1 VRQNSSKRL
10 LGIALVFSVL
20 LMVTPARAASLQP
33 VANWG
38 ATGVP
43 TYISMFIYVPDR
55 PAANPPILVVGH
67 FCGGSASQVF
77 GQAQGGGL
85 VAAADRYGFIM
96 VFPQT
101 TRQATS
107 AKCWDVGSPQSL
119 THDGGGDTQAI
130 AQMVKYTVSTYK
142 ANANR
147 VYATGD
153 SSGAMLTQA
162 LLAVYPDVFKAGA
175 SFAGV
180 PAGCWSAGWTAASNW
195 GGTCAGGNDIMT
207 APQWGALVRGMDP
220 AYSGHRPRVQLFH
233 GDADAIINYKNFGE
247 AVKEWTNVLGLATNP
262 TSTTTG
268 LTLGTH
274 QATRQQWKNSCG
286 YVVLDA
292 FTSLGGDHGPSD
304 TLFNA
309 TYVVPFLGLDQTG
322 DVDPEIAA
330 CGGGSDAGAT
340 GAGGASGDGGTG
352 GSGAGGGV
360 GAGGSG
366 SGGASGTAGQS
377 GSGGATSAGQGGAG
391 GIEGIGGNLGTGGSP
406 AGTDGGSGSSGCACA
421 LGESES
427 GKQSGAS
434 IAGALALVLLSASR
448 RRRRGGKS

>member
-1 VRQNSSKRL
+1 MRAIQWVKP
-10 LGIALVFSVL
+10 LGVAFLFALMLV
-20 LMVTPARAASLQP
+20 VTPARAASLQP
-33 VANWG
+33 VASWG
-38 ATGVP
+38 ASGVP
-43 TYISMFIYVPDR
+43 TYISMFIYVPDKL
-55 PAANPPILVVGH
+55 AAKPPILVVGH
-67 FCGGSASQVF
+67 FCGGSASAVF

-85 VAAADRYGFIM
+85 VAAADKYGFIM

-119 THDGGGDTQAI
+119 THDGGGDTQAV
-130 AQMVKYTVSTYK
+130 AQMVKYTISTYN

-180 PAGCWSAGWTAASNW
+180 PAGCWSDGWTSASNW
-195 GGTCAGGNDIMT
+195 GGICAGGNDIMT
-207 APQWGALVRGMDP
+207 AQQWGDLARGMFP
-220 AYSGHRPRVQLFH
+220 GYTGHRPRVQLFH
-233 GDADAIINYKNFGE
+233 GDADPTISYKNFGE
-247 AVKEWTNVLGLATNP
+247 AIKEWTNVLGLATNP

-274 QATRQQWKNSCG
+274 QATRQQWKNACG

-322 DVDPEIAA
+322 EVDPELAA
-330 CGGGSDAGAT
+330 CGGADAGAGT
-340 GAGGASGDGGTG
+340 GGATGTGGARGTGGAVGTGGAGVGGSGTGGASG
-352 GSGAGGGV
+352 A
-360 GAGGSG
+360 
-366 SGGASGTAGQS
+366 AGQS
-377 GSGGATSAGQGGAG
+377 GSGGAAVSGQGGAG
-391 GIEGIGGNLGTGGSP
+391 VVEGVGGNSGAGGAP
-406 AGTDGGSGSSGCACA
+406 TETGSGSGSAGCACA
-421 LGESES
+421 FGRS
-427 GKQSGAS
+427 QSGNQSCATLS
-434 IAGALALVLLSASR
+434 GALGLGLWAAAR
-448 RRRRGGKS
+448 RRRRGRK

>member
-1 VRQNSSKRL
+1 VRLNLSAKL
-10 LGIALVFSVL
+10 LGVALLSLFAI
-20 LMVTPARAASLQP
+20 TPARAASLQP
-33 VANWG
+33 VASWG
-38 ATGVP
+38 ASGVP
-43 TYISMFIYVPDR
+43 SYISMFIYVPDR

-67 FCGGSASQVF
+67 FCGGSASAVF

-96 VFPQT
+96 IFPQT
-101 TRQATS
+101 THAATS
-107 AKCWDVGSPQSL
+107 ANCWDVGSKQSL

-180 PAGCWSAGWTAASNW
+180 PAGCWSDGWTPASNW
-195 GGTCAGGNDIMT
+195 GGICASGGDIMT
-207 APQWGALVRGMDP
+207 APQWGDLVRGMDP
-220 AYSGHRPRVQLFH
+220 AYTGHRPRVQLFH

-247 AVKEWTNVLGLATNP
+247 AIKEWTNVLGLATNP
-262 TSTTTG
+262 TSNTTG

-330 CGGGSDAGAT
+330 CGGGSDGGAGGAT
-340 GAGGASGDGGTG
+340 GAGGARGIGGT
-352 GSGAGGGV
+352 SGTAVDGGV

-377 GSGGATSAGQGGAG
+377 GTGGDGPGTGQGGSSGGA
-391 GIEGIGGNLGTGGSP
+391 GIGGNSGTGGSP
-406 AGTDGGSGSSGCACA
+406 TGTGSGSAGCACA
-421 LGESES
+421 FSKS
-427 GKQSGAS
+427 GSRNQSCAT
-434 IAGALALVLLSASR
+434 IAGALGLGLLAASR
-448 RRRRGGKS
+448 RRRRGGK